1 MLPVLRK
8 KLKNVSSKS
17 QSLQDILRT
26 CREAKEAVTVTAKD
40 NGIHNTELVVMMP
53 NGEKRVHFYDR
64 LPLNAILPTTFV
76 PTGNI
81 VTDIKTL
88 SGLGYDFNEDDLE
101 IVAGKLKAKET
112 SLGYIGTF
120 GAEAGGMCSI
130 ATNRIHIW
138 PDFWYGEWSNQNY
151 LNPVTWDIKVNGV
164 LYPYSETG
172 IGVSAGVEGNPD
184 SSDFITW
191 FEHWV
196 TRFKGIKQMWG
207 QLPNGTIPGEE
218 DIEYYKYVNLHDEC
232 YEFEFIPSHN
242 YLSEVPNAD
251 GVRELSGNP
260 SYTTHPDGRITFA
273 LAAFQTTCTM
283 PNAKLTSLKP
293 INYNF
298 VGKETAGIDYTIEDI
313 VTGVTTQHAIVVD
326 IKEVD
331 GTSMSTRVSDIH
343 GLLVINSNVA
353 YPSHGHIFY
362 KLYNELATGE
372 KYLPIK
378 FAGMDDVVQ
387 QTGPTT
393 QVTYLGLSA
402 NVLNTPTGQFDF
414 YLKEIEKIPTGLT
427 RLVNDFGTIQITASD
442 FDDLFN
448 RVSAFYKPK
457 LEAAG
462 FLVEEY
468 NVTNSP
474 NHTFPIISNRG
485 FKLTKT
491 SGFDVGLDL
500 LPRGGGTNVWSSFD
514 GDSWRANFTKTEV
527 SAPLVT
533 EEMLKEEME
542 FIIAPIGSAEEFQG
556 FEAGAKRITF
566 RAKANNPLSHY
577 DWITENNNGQPII
590 FETCGMMVDLPDEE

>member
-1 MLPVLRK
+1 MLPALRK

-26 CREAKEAVTVTAKD
+26 CRAGKEAITITAKD
-40 NGIHNTELVVMMP
+40 NGIHNTQLVVLMED
-53 NGEKRVHFYDR
+53 GEKRVQFYDR
-64 LPLNAILPTTFV
+64 LPLNVIIPTSFI
-76 PTGNI
+76 PSGNI
-81 VTDIKTL
+81 TTDIAAL
-88 SGLGYDFNEDDLE
+88 SNMGYDFTADDLE
-101 IVAGKLKAKET
+101 IVNGKLKAKET

-120 GAEAGGMCSI
+120 GAEVGGLCSI
-130 ATNRIHIW
+130 ATNRVHIY
-138 PDFWYGEWSNQNY
+138 PDFWFGAWTNQGY
-151 LNPVTWDIKVNGV
+151 LNPVKWDIKVNGI
-164 LYPYSETG
+164 LYPFTETG
-172 IGVSAGVEGNPD
+172 VGAKGIEEEG
-184 SSDFITW
+184 SEFITW
-191 FEHWV
+191 FKDWV
-196 TRFKGIKQMWG
+196 IRFKGIAMFWTEV
-207 QLPNGTIPGEE
+207 PNGTIPGKEVVG
-218 DIEYYKYVNLHDEC
+218 YYKYVNFSDMC
-232 YEFEFIPSHN
+232 YEFELIPSRN

-378 FAGMDDVVQ
+378 FTGMDDVVQ

-533 EEMLKEEME
+533 EEMIKDEME

-566 RAKANNPLSHY
+566 HAKNDAGSAHY
-577 DWITENNNGQPII
+577 DWITENNNGQPIV